1 MGEGNFI
8 VRHSVAWGLCTLFLL
23 LSITVVRADTQ
34 SDPETLPDITV
45 VDSSHM
51 STPGQSVLS
60 RETLESLPQGD
71 GAITDLLKVL
81 PGIQF
86 SETDNSSLTGGEIL
100 PAEISIS
107 GGRVYDNSFLIDGFG
122 NNSLLDPTSD
132 NPASSTD
139 VPGHSQQLFL
149 DSSLVE
155 SITLFRSNISARYSG
170 FTGGVVDVETRDP
183 EGRFGGEV
191 SLRSTRSEWTSFYVD
206 REDRGAFYS
215 SQEADMQPD
224 FRKYYGSASLDVP
237 LTENMGLLLSYSKSY
252 SKIPLST
259 FEEKHN
265 QHRVLENYFA
275 KYAYIPNDNNALR
288 VTFVSTPYEGRYFR
302 DDVKNSDFSIENG
315 GWSLNSS
322 FEQIFSLAK
331 IEWLAGY
338 ATSENSRSGSDNYFN
353 YKVTPSADWGDR
365 YSREGSYGDI
375 EIKQETLSLASHA
388 TWTPF
393 SLWGMKH
400 EWISG
405 ITFERVKA
413 DYQRGYATNSAWKTS
428 DLVMC
433 DGDDSFCI
441 EGEQYAYSK
450 VVYPEDSA
458 DAEISSVDLYLEDTL
473 SWWRLAFRPGLHV
486 SYNDLMKNTDYA
498 GRGAVFYDVF
508 ADGATIFSIGASRYY
523 GKTFLAYALNEQK
536 AQTERE
542 TRSINDDGSLTEW
555 EQITRTSLATTRLT
569 DLDTPYVD
577 EWSIGLEQDFLGG
590 RLTVSY
596 IDRNGEDQLTKQ
608 VLDKDENGYTYS
620 EWTNLGE
627 SRHKEVTM
635 CWSRVWENQSLLIDG
650 TWQDSENSNED
661 YDDVLEL
668 EDFEDLVLY
677 NDHLVYRFDLPR
689 SDYNREWSANL
700 VYQVKLDHGFTFTNV
715 TRYRSGYEGIVDSG
729 ENYELEDGTRVD
741 VYEMRDFSSSTLFDW
756 KLEWTYDFTETQLLT
771 VTFDVYNVFNKKI
784 YTGTTGEY
792 ELGRQLW
799 VGLTYDF

>member
-1 MGEGNFI
+1 MGEGKFA
-8 VRHSVAWGLCTLFLL
+8 VRHSVFWGLCVLFLL
-23 LSITVVRADTQ
+23 VSVTAAGAQTE

-45 VDSSHM
+45 IDTSAVT
-51 STPGQSVLS
+51 TPGQSVLS
-60 RETLESLPQGD
+60 KQTLQSLPQGD

-122 NNSLLDPTSD
+122 NNSLIDPTSD

-149 DSSLVE
+149 DSSLVDT
-155 SITLFRSNISARYSG
+155 ITVYRSNISARYSG

-183 EGRFGGEV
+183 EETFGGEI
-191 SLRSTRSEWTSFYVD
+191 SLRSTRSEWTSFHVD
-206 REDRGAFYS
+206 REYREDFYS
-215 SQEADMQPD
+215 SKEADMQPE
-224 FRKYYGSASLDVP
+224 FRKYYGNTSVDVP
-237 LTENMGLLLSYSKSY
+237 LTETMGVLLAYSKSY
-252 SKIPLST
+252 SQIPLKT
-259 FEEKHN
+259 FDDKHN
-265 QHRVLENYFA
+265 QYRALENYFA
-275 KYAYIPNDNNALR
+275 KYVYKPHDDTTLR
-288 VTFVSTPYEGRYFR
+288 ITFMSTPYEGRYFH
-302 DDVKNSDFSIENG
+302 DDVKNSDYSIDGG
-315 GWSLNSS
+315 GWSLTSS
-322 FEQIFSLAK
+322 FEQNFSLAK
-331 IEWLAGY
+331 VEWLAGY
-338 ATSENSRSGSDNYFN
+338 ATSDNNRSAPDDYFN
-353 YKVTPSADWGDR
+353 YQVTPSADWGGR
-365 YSREGSYGDI
+365 FSREGGFGDI
-375 EIKQETLSLASHA
+375 EIEEDNLHLASHA

-393 SLWGMKH
+393 TLWGLKH

-523 GKTFLAYALNEQK
+523 GKTFLAYALNEEK
-536 AQTERE
+536 AQLQRE
-542 TRSINDDGSLTEW
+542 TRTIDDDGTLTEW
-555 EQITRTSLATTRLT
+555 EQITRTSFSTTRLT
-569 DLDTPYVD
+569 NLNTPYVD
-577 EWSIGLEQDFLGG
+577 EWSIGLEQDLFGG
-590 RLTVSY
+590 RLTLSY

-608 VLDKDENGYTYS
+608 VLAKDEYGYTYT

-635 CWSRVWENQSLLIDG
+635 SWSREWEHQSLLIDG

-661 YDDVLEL
+661 YDDWLEI
-668 EDFEDLVLY
+668 EDFEDMVWY
-677 NDHLVYRFDLPR
+677 EDHLVYRLDLPR
-689 SDYNREWSANL
+689 ADYNREWSANL
-700 VYQVKLDHGFTFTNV
+700 IYQIELDHGFTFTNV

-729 ENYELEDGTRVD
+729 ENHELEDGTRVD
-741 VYEMRDFSSSTLFDW
+741 SYEMRDFSSSTIFDW
-756 KLEWTYDFTETQLLT
+756 KLEWTYSFSDTQLLT
-771 VTFDVYNVFNKKI
+771 ATFDVYNVFNRKV
-784 YTGTTGEY
+784 YTGNSGEY

-799 VGLTYDF
+799 VGLTYEF